1 MVREHRALPE
11 PRSADLDD
19 RVKRLIQG
27 PPRPA
32 RAGRRDGV
40 LVVALVAVVIGAGLV
55 VGAAGAG
62 TPPGPTCAE
71 AREAAGRA
79 PDAGFG
85 EGSTLPSRTDAELE
99 RELAGIAAT
108 GARYLRMDFDWSYIG
123 RREGELDWAATE
135 RVVRRARACG
145 LDVLGLLTYTPA
157 WAHPPGAGD
166 HHPPTDPAEFADF
179 AAQAVR
185 RFRPLGV
192 RTWEIWNEPNLAF
205 FWEPAPDPAEYA
217 DLLVAAYDAI
227 KAADPDAIVLTGGL
241 ARASDE
247 PDGSRL
253 APVTFL
259 EGIYAAGASGHFDA
273 VAHHPYSFPA
283 LPLDA
288 DGDNA
293 FVDVTPRLHEV
304 MQEHG
309 DGSKEIWGT
318 EMGVPTT
325 GGFTADFVAE
335 YVTEAYE
342 GWRDWSF
349 TGPLL
354 WYSYRDAGSDP
365 DDPEDHFGLVRADFT
380 AKEPALS
387 AFEAVVGG

>member
-1 MVREHRALPE
+1 VREHRALPT
-11 PRSADLDD
+11 PRSPDLDD
-19 RVKRLIQG
+19 RVKRLIEG
-27 PPRPA
+27 PPRPV
-32 RAGRRDGV
+32 RAGRGDAV
-40 LVVALVAVVIGAGLV
+40 LVVALVAVVIGVGLV
-55 VGAAGAG
+55 VGGAESG
-62 TPPGPTCAE
+62 TPTGVTCAE
-71 AREAAGRA
+71 AREVAGRA

-99 RELAGIAAT
+99 QELAGIAAT

-123 RREGELDWAATE
+123 RREGALDWAATE
-135 RVVRRARACG
+135 RVVRQARACG

-157 WAHPPGAGD
+157 WAHPPGASD
-166 HHPPTDPAEFADF
+166 HHPPTDPGDF
-179 AAQAVR
+179 AQFAAEAVR

-192 RTWEIWNEPNLAF
+192 RTWEIWNEPNVAF

-241 ARASDE
+241 APASDE
-247 PDGSRL
+247 PDGSRV
-253 APVTFL
+253 APVSFL
-259 EGIYAAGASGHFDA
+259 ERVYAAGAGDHFDA

-288 DGDNA
+288 TGDNM
-293 FVDVTPRLHEV
+293 FVDVTPRLYEV
-304 MQEHG
+304 MRENG
-309 DGSKEIWGT
+309 DGNKEIWGT
-318 EMGVPTT
+318 EMGAPT
-325 GGFTADFVAE
+325 GGGLTTNFVAE

-365 DDPEDHFGLVRADFT
+365 DEPEDNFGLVRADYT
-380 AKEPALS
+380 PKEPALS